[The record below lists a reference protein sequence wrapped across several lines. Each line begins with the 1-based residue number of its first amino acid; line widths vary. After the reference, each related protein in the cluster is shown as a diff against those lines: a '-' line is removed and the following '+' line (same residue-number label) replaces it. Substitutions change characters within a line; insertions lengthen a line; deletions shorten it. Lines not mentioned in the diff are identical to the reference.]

1 MRTGILV
8 LAFLTGTA
16 LSPGWADGVPSPE
29 SPQLIQR
36 DRMERALLAVL
47 ASDLETAEQILIEDL
62 PADRPTPLDV
72 ILMADRY
79 SRLGFQLQNL
89 DHDEAARHFGTMA
102 LEACLS
108 SLAEGTKQVPPAATA
123 QLLKRT
129 GQLLKQTNGDLSEA
143 ARVFRLAYELDPEGQ
158 IESLYLAQAA
168 EERERVIEE
177 RRAEESRVKE
187 VQP

>member
-1 MRTGILV
+1 MRTGVLV
-8 LAFLTGTA
+8 LAFLICTA
-16 LSPGWADGVPSPE
+16 LSSGLADSVPSPE
-29 SPQLIQR
+29 SPQFIQR
-36 DRMERALLAVL
+36 DRMERALQAAL
-47 ASDLETAEQILIEDL
+47 ASDLEAAEQILLEDL
-62 PADRPTPLDV
+62 SADRPTPSNM

-79 SRLGFQLQNL
+79 SRLAFGLQNI

-108 SLAEGTKQVPPAATA
+108 SLSEATEQVPPAATA

-129 GQLLKQTNGDLSEA
+129 GQLLKQTNGDLSET
-143 ARVFRLAYELDPEGQ
+143 ARLFRLAYDLDPEGQ
-158 IESLYLAQAA
+158 IESLYLAQAL